1 MKHLKK
7 SFLVLGTIFL
17 VSLFSSNLF
26 AQDED
31 VTVYNNLDY
40 PIIAVFS
47 AVGWAGWYCG
57 YYEPEGSS
65 LDGNCAKKVKF
76 ALKIPANGSDTGTFG
91 AGTSGRHIYI
101 ALPGESVTPELLE
114 KSSGSNRDGMST
126 REIWDTYL
134 VGKKIVITDYDN
146 SHFKV
151 DYQQGGA
158 HTLWVQF
165 RSIGCNPKF
174 DVVGHSKAT
183 LTVNDI
189 YFTGIMD
196 PSMLLAGFTGYC
208 DCEKTED

>member
-7 SFLVLGTIFL
+7 SFLVIGTIFL
-17 VSLFSSNLF
+17 ASLFSSNLF
-26 AQDED
+26 AKEEQ

-57 YYEPEGSS
+57 YYEPEGTSI
-65 LDGNCAKKVKF
+65 DGNCAQKVKF
-76 ALKIPANGSDTGTFG
+76 ALDVPAHGSATGTFG

-101 ALPGESVTPELLE
+101 ALPGASVTPELLV
-114 KSSGSNRDGMST
+114 KGSGSNRDGMST
-126 REIWDTYL
+126 EEIWDTYL
-134 VGKKIVITDYDN
+134 VGRKIVISNDTGA
-146 SHFKV
+146 FLL
-151 DYQQGGA
+151 DYQQGDA
-158 HTLWVQF
+158 IPLQAEF
-165 RSIGCNPKF
+165 ISSGCNPKF

-189 YFTGIMD
+189 YFTGFMD
-196 PSMLLAGFTGYC
+196 SAKIIATFTGHC